1 MMRPRGAVCGDT
13 CTRVLFAVLDGHRTY
28 GDLTAATGL
37 GRASVA
43 RHLRR
48 LARAGL
54 VAWEPGRQGTLRPCV
69 YAPHQ

>member
-1 MMRPRGAVCGDT
+1 MMRPRGVLCGDS
-13 CTRVLFAVLDGHRTY
+13 CTRVLLAVLDGRRTY
-28 GDLTAATGL
+28 GELTAATGL

-54 VAWEPGRQGTLRPCV
+54 VAWEPGRQGTLRPQV
-69 YAPHQ
+69 YTPHQ